1 MPASQRT
8 LSMYL
13 GPAVIRP
20 CDPLAWRAR
29 LLAASPVSPITS
41 SPGNPPSR
49 WFMPDRGTTEAPP
62 GDLPLIQRIASGDER
77 AVAELYDRYGS
88 VLYAVGYR
96 ILGERADAE
105 EVVMETFAQ
114 VWREASRFEAER
126 GSVPA
131 WLTMMAR
138 SRALDQ
144 VRSRDRRERL
154 ATSAAREEDS
164 RAPAMGAWGNDPTR
178 EAEQNERRQRVV
190 EAMASLSSVQREAIE
205 LAYYEGL
212 SQSEI
217 AERLQE
223 PLGTIKTRVRLGM
236 MKLRDAL
243 RPYYYESAV

>member
-1 MPASQRT
+1 
-8 LSMYL
+8 
-13 GPAVIRP
+13 
-20 CDPLAWRAR
+20 
-29 LLAASPVSPITS
+29 
-41 SPGNPPSR
+41 
-49 WFMPDRGTTEAPP
+49 MPDRGTLEATT

-77 AVAELYDRYGS
+77 AVGELYDRYGA
-88 VLYAVGYR
+88 VLYAVTFR

-114 VWREASRFEAER
+114 VWREATRFDTER

-154 ATSAAREEDS
+154 ATSAAREDDS
-164 RAPAMGAWGNDPTR
+164 RAPAMGTWGKDPTR
-178 EAEQNERRQRVV
+178 EAEQNERKRKVV
-190 EAMASLSSVQREAIE
+190 DAMAALSQPQREAIE

-217 AERLQE
+217 AERLKE

-236 MKLRDAL
+236 MKLRDVL
-243 RPYYYESAV
+243 RPYYFESAS